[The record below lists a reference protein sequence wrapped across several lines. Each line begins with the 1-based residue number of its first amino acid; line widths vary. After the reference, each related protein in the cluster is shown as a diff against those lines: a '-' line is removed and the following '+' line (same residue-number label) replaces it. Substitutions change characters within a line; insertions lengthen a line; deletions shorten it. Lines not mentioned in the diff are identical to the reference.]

1 MKYIK
6 ECLPS
11 AVLSIRESMWSPVS
25 NHNTERPQRGSSSTS
40 STTTEVMRPS
50 AGCAILPPVVAYSTV
65 GQTLHIII
73 FSQKVSKVTYKQHI
87 HE

>member
-1 MKYIK
+1 M
-6 ECLPS
+6 

-40 STTTEVMRPS
+40 STTTEVMCLS

-65 GQTLHIII
+65 AQSLHVIM
-73 FSQKVSKVTYKQHI
+73 FSKVVSKVTYKQHI